1 MNAVSSEFKRSA
13 ILCAWLTIPIYL
25 FGLYLFDVHGS
36 HMFEFTS
43 FIGLIIIYPAGFIH
57 DSGLQYHLGLGSL
70 PLIFIIQWAWYLIP
84 VHLCRILVRSLRSS
98 IYRAL

>member
-1 MNAVSSEFKRSA
+1 MSAVTSEFKRSA

-43 FIGLIIIYPAGFIH
+43 PIGLVIIYPAGFIH
-57 DSGLQYHLGLGSL
+57 DSGLQNHLGLGSL
-70 PLIFIIQWAWYLIP
+70 PLIFIAQWAWCFIP
-84 VHLCRILVRSLRSS
+84 VHLCRLLVRSLRSS
-98 IYRAL
+98 NSRVL